1 MKLKAPGIATRYFAR
16 SNFSRNLIHNIFF
29 NNSIHF
35 YLTMISGLQVRIL
48 ILKGKGWKGRKGGIA
63 LLSLNEL
70 GENSCSTMI
79 IANFVSKP

>member
-48 ILKGKGWKGRKGGIA
+48 ILKGGIA

-70 GENSCSTMI
+70 GEKSCSTMI